1 MPHRKKSRLGRP
13 KKNSH
18 QKKEPKHKIVRMI
31 SEGSKDR
38 LITSTNS
45 SLKLECYADNE
56 FHDTDVHMV
65 SERPTETLITSSD
78 ISVKLECPDNEIQDT
93 DVHIVRERPTDTLI
107 TSSDISVKLEC
118 PDNEVLDTDDL
129 LDNHIVE
136 DTVTDEVCL
145 HENHQ
150 LVAENIKVAHVEGK
164 YHKFWNIPNTH
175 HTTIT
180 SLCSRDDKYKK
191 FGEVPNVH
199 HGTSED
205 HRIDMVDSEG
215 HQFYVALDH
224 SYLYQPNINVVEF
237 VLEKSKHLF
246 DMLKKDCEQNLNEHG
261 PFELVKRSKYVRY
274 VDLYDTDN
282 PTVKTC
288 ITFYDNFQAEIVVH
302 GVQLPKSHAIWD
314 TPGLPVK
321 FLSTQH
327 VQELLRTASC
337 HQVCIGNP
345 EPDFQMDLPFPGYYS
360 NKPSSTFAGY
370 REDDLGAYNKN
381 FHYKSTIR
389 SSYCTLLSRVER
401 CKSCQVYRKSL
412 HKRNNRLKKKVPPEE
427 INWLSSTKA
436 NTALTESEKIIKLKQ
451 LTAMLTDLKAK
462 NKNLEKILQVH
473 GIETKLQ
480 VYEIDKNSQVN
491 EIEMKLR
498 VNEILK
504 KSKVNGIG
512 TKLQE
517 NEIEKNSQVNE
528 IEKKLQGNEIE
539 KNSHV
544 NELEKKSQE
553 NEIVKNLHV
562 NEVGQKL
569 QGNEVGKKFQGNEVG
584 KNLQVNEIGKKLQ
597 VNEIGK
603 KLQVNEIEKSQ
614 VIELEKKLQVHET
627 WKKLQVNEIEKNS
640 QGNEVRIQIT
650 RPFKH

>member
-1 MPHRKKSRLGRP
+1 MLLIIILRP

-78 ISVKLECPDNEIQDT
+78 ITVKLECPDNEIQDT
-93 DVHIVRERPTDTLI
+93 DVHMVRERPTDTLI

-118 PDNEVLDTDDL
+118 PDNEVLDTD
-129 LDNHIVE
+129 

-205 HRIDMVDSEG
+205 NRIDMVDSEG

-246 DMLKKDCEQNLNEHG
+246 DMLKKD
-261 PFELVKRSKYVRY
+261 Y
-274 VDLYDTDN
+274 N

-288 ITFYDNFQAEIVVH
+288 ITIYDNFQAEIVVH

-314 TPGLPVK
+314 TPGLTRQV
-321 FLSTQH
+321 LSTQH

-360 NKPSSTFAGY
+360 NKPSTTFAGY

-412 HKRNNRLKKKVPPEE
+412 HKRKNRLKKKVPPEE

-473 GIETKLQ
+473 AIETKLQ
-480 VYEIDKNSQVN
+480 
-491 EIEMKLR
+491 
-498 VNEILK
+498 
-504 KSKVNGIG
+504 
-512 TKLQE
+512 
-517 NEIEKNSQVNE
+517 EKNREEFTS
-528 IEKKLQGNEIE
+528 K
-539 KNSHV
+539 
-544 NELEKKSQE
+544 
-553 NEIVKNLHV
+553 
-562 NEVGQKL
+562 
-569 QGNEVGKKFQGNEVG
+569 
-584 KNLQVNEIGKKLQ
+584 
-597 VNEIGK
+597 
-603 KLQVNEIEKSQ
+603 
-614 VIELEKKLQVHET
+614 
-627 WKKLQVNEIEKNS
+627 
-640 QGNEVRIQIT
+640 
-650 RPFKH
+650 